1 MAVSMEAA
9 RTCSWA
15 EPTQALSEVAL
26 DDLLGGDGD
35 EADRAGDWLEDAV
48 LSILRALDGYGCGD
62 AVEGMG
68 VRPSASNCALKKA
81 WVFHSR

>member
-1 MAVSMEAA
+1 MAAP
-9 RTCSWA
+9 TCSWA

-35 EADRAGDWLEDAV
+35 ETDRAGDWLEDAV

-62 AVEGMG
+62 AAQS
-68 VRPSASNCALKKA
+68 PASDNGFIAK
-81 WVFHSR
+81 V